1 VTPGGK
7 TVKNDNDF
15 CELLLE
21 EALVAV
27 VPGGAF
33 GDGGAI
39 RISYA
44 GKEAELIEGLRRMG
58 DWVGTLKG

>member
-1 VTPGGK
+1 VA
-7 TVKNDNDF
+7 F

-44 GKEAELIEGLRRMG
+44 GKEAELVTGLSRMKAWIEGLEVRS
-58 DWVGTLKG
+58 